1 MKKLAEADPD
11 DRIAVLKQK
20 TRDAYSKE
28 LFGLRKTIAERVFS
42 ENPDEPQVVKVA
54 LILERFQREKPMI
67 VFEEDLLGGNVQ
79 DFDFS
84 MPGIDP
90 ILSHFPPRRDPWDR
104 PWEHR
109 LSEQVR
115 GGFVAGLYST
125 CPGAHHIA
133 GYGRVLAKG
142 YGALAED
149 ARRRLDRATGEAKDF
164 AWASLIAC
172 ESAVRYALRY
182 AEAYERLCA
191 NAPINRRED
200 LRRIAQACRRV
211 ATKPPRSFFEA
222 IQLLWLTHESIH
234 CEQAR
239 GSLSLGRIDLLLLPW
254 YESDLAAGVITA
266 EQAQELMNALWVK
279 FGAMPQGFQH
289 VTIGGLDRQG
299 HYVAND
305 LTYMALRATRRVRM
319 DQPLLG
325 LRWRPAIPA
334 PLWKEVQEVLMLGT
348 GFPALFNDDLCLQAK
363 VRMGIPRDE
372 AVDYGLVGCVE
383 PMMPGREFSQ
393 TETFRINW
401 LKVLELILN
410 RGSCPLSG
418 EKIGLLQDRALDSVR
433 TFDEFYAWYKR
444 ELLHAL
450 DVGAEGMNVISED
463 YHKFKPTPFTSSTV
477 EGCLEKGRDVGGG
490 GTIWNFSTINVT
502 GQANTVDSLV
512 AIKHLVFEEHIV
524 SLSQL
529 ADILRQDFGGYETLR
544 GRVMRDYPRFG
555 NDHDEP
561 DAMMVDLVAVFHDR
575 LSRHRNPWGER
586 FQMGLFAAGWHGVLG
601 GLTGAS
607 PDGRRARTALAN
619 GSSPVQGADTLGPT
633 AVMRSLAKFDHT
645 RAAAGV
651 VLDMKFHPTFFDDDS
666 RRAAFQALVETY
678 FALGGLELQVNVVK
692 KETLL
697 DAQLHPEDHRD
708 LLVRVSGYS
717 AYFVQIGKVLQDEI
731 IKRTDLA
738 MV

>member
-1 MKKLAEADPD
+1 MNQHPEASPD
-11 DRIAVLKQK
+11 DRIVVLKQR
-20 TRDAYSKE
+20 TREAYSSD
-28 LFGLRKTIAERVFS
+28 LFDFRKAIAERVFS
-42 ENPDEPQVVKVA
+42 ENLDEPQSVKVA
-54 LILERFQREKPMI
+54 LVLERFQREKPLVI
-67 VFEEDLLGGNVQ
+67 FEEDVLAGYCQ
-79 DFDFS
+79 DFDFT
-84 MPGIDP
+84 MPGIERF
-90 ILSHFPPRRDPWDR
+90 SSNCPPRKNAPGR

-133 GYGRVLAKG
+133 GYERVLARG
-142 YGALAED
+142 YGALAQNARQRLDTATGD
-149 ARRRLDRATGEAKDF
+149 ARDF
-164 AWASLIAC
+164 ARASLIAC
-172 ESAVRYALRY
+172 ESATRYALRY

-191 NAPINRRED
+191 DAPIDRRKD
-200 LRRIAQACRRV
+200 LQRIPEACRWV
-211 ATKPPRSFFEA
+211 ATEPPRSFFEA
-222 IQLLWLTHESIH
+222 LQLLWLTHETIH

-239 GSLSLGRIDLLLLPW
+239 GSLSLGRIDVYLLPW
-254 YESDLAAGVITA
+254 YERDLAAGRITK
-266 EQAQELMNALWVK
+266 EGAQELMDALWVK
-279 FGAMPQGFQH
+279 FGALPQGFQH
-289 VTIGGLDRQG
+289 VTIGGLDKHKR
-299 HYVAND
+299 YVAND
-305 LTYMALRATRRVRM
+305 LTFMALRATRRVRM

-325 LRWRPAIPA
+325 LRWHPTIPE

-348 GFPALFNDDLCLQAK
+348 GFPALFNDEICIQAK
-363 VRMGIPRDE
+363 VRMGIPREE
-372 AVDYGLVGCVE
+372 AVDFGLVGCVE

-401 LKVLELILN
+401 LKVLELMLN
-410 RGSCPLSG
+410 QGVCPLSG
-418 EKIGLLQDRALDSVR
+418 EKLALLEEQDPDSVR

-450 DVGAEGMNVISED
+450 DIGAEGMNVITED

-477 EGCLEKGRDVGGG
+477 EGCLEKGRDVAAG

-502 GQANTVDSLV
+502 GQANAVDSLV
-512 AIKHLVFEEHIV
+512 SIKHLVFEEHAL

-529 ADILRQDFGGYETLR
+529 AEVLRRDFEGCETLCA
-544 GRVMRDYPRFG
+544 RVMRDYPRFG

-561 DAMMVDLVAVFHDR
+561 DAMMADLMAAFHDR
-575 LSRHRNPWGER
+575 LSRHKNPWGEP

-607 PDGRRARTALAN
+607 PDGRRARGALAN

-633 AVMRSLAKFDHT
+633 AVMRSLTKFDHT
-645 RAAAGV
+645 RAAAGL
-651 VLDMKFHPTFFDDDS
+651 VLDMKFHPTFFDDAS

-692 KETLL
+692 RETLL
-697 DAQLHPEDHRD
+697 DAQLHPENHRD

-731 IKRTDLA
+731 IMRTDLA